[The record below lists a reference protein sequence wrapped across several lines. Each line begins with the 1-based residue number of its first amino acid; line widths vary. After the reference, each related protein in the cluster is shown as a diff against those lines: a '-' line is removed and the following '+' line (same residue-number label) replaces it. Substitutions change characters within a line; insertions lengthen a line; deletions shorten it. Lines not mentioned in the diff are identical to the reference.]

1 METMTVSNQQSGMTK
16 RSVSN
21 FFATLFSE
29 LLDEQVSPR
38 QARAIINAIIAFFAI
53 IISSAAP
60 IWASF
65 AALVWFVAALRNCR
79 RLLPQQQQ

>member
-1 METMTVSNQQSGMTK
+1 MTVSNQQSGMTK

-60 IWASF
+60 ICRITIMA
-65 AALVWFVAALRNCR
+65 VAAAVGAICGRTAC
-79 RLLPQQQQ
+79 PCC